1 MLKTEQNYDFRKRL
15 CTPHRRVYKV
25 KDDSVKENELEIKD
39 GDLIFFAENDEV
51 SKTAVLDFI
60 DYMKTAFGVKLS
72 LSDKKECAKILLE
85 IKPDSLSGD
94 SVGYMGRRVSISA
107 DGVSVTGF
115 DERGLAQGLYSLEEK
130 TTSRR
135 APRLAFC
142 EENMRPHF
150 SPRMVHSGYGMDLY
164 PDEYLSTL
172 AHSGY
177 DAILAFVKDKNH
189 SAHGE
194 CDFADIVR
202 RAKKYGIDFYA
213 YSYLENFMHPEEE
226 GAKEHYKE
234 LYGGLFRD
242 IPGLKGIVLVGESIE
257 FPSNDPHVAKRHYY
271 EVPEDGIPDGKLSPG
286 WYPCFDYPEWI
297 SLVRDSI
304 RGVSPEADVVFWSYN
319 FGFVDKEA
327 RLKLLRNIPT
337 DISLLV
343 TYEMFDKY
351 KVGGGVGMVM
361 DYTLSNIGP
370 SEYFVS
376 EAEVAR
382 ERGIRL
388 YAMTNTGGRTWDFG
402 TVPYEP
408 FPDKWHKRCE
418 SVLKSKEKYGLSGLM
433 ESHHFGFLPSFVS
446 RLITND
452 FTVGAKSYGEKLRE
466 IAEEL
471 SGEEYE
477 KFIEAM
483 TAVSRSVEHYIP
495 SDENQYGPFRTG
507 PSFPL
512 CLSRQ
517 MKVPC
522 DKNAHFGNRIYFTIG
537 RNHDDAGSHDPYSV
551 RIRGEIEEARIARG
565 YIKDGLKLL
574 KSIKNKSEG
583 LLRIINLIS
592 FIEKCHTTAINAKS
606 FYILRYKLL
615 SAESID
621 EIKRIIPR
629 LEKIGRDEIKNA
641 ESAIP
646 LVERDS
652 SIGYEPSM
660 GYQCDKASLLWK
672 IKQVNYMINTELAL
686 YKRCYDESYAGN
698 YYKFPP
704 DVRE

>member
-1 MLKTEQNYDFRKRL
+1 MLKVEQNYDFRKRL
-15 CTPHRRVYKV
+15 CVPHKRIYRSKC
-25 KDDSVKENELEIKD
+25 DSLRENEYEIKS
-39 GDLIFFAENDEV
+39 GGLVFFAEKDEV
-51 SKTAVLDFI
+51 SKNAAEDFI
-60 DYMKTAFGVKLS
+60 DYMKTAFGTKLS
-72 LSDKKECAKILLE
+72 LTDKRDEAKIILE
-85 IKPDSLSGD
+85 ISPSSLSGD
-94 SVGYMGRRVSISA
+94 SVGYMGRRVSVSA
-107 DGVSVTGF
+107 EGVLVIGYDG
-115 DERGLAQGLYSLEEK
+115 RGLAQGLYSLEEK
-130 TTSRR
+130 MTSRR
-135 APRLAFC
+135 APYLAFF
-142 EENMRPHF
+142 EEDMRPVF
-150 SPRMVHSGYGMDLY
+150 SPRMIHSGYGMDLY

-194 CDFADIVR
+194 CDFSDIVK
-202 RAKKYGIDFYA
+202 RAKKYGIDLYA

-226 GAKEHYKE
+226 GAKEHYAE

-257 FPSNDPHVAKRHYY
+257 FPSNDSHVAKRHYY
-271 EVPEDGIPDGKLSPG
+271 EVPEDGIPDGRLSPG

-304 RGVSPEADVVFWSYN
+304 RSVSPEADVVFWSYN

-351 KVGGGVGMVM
+351 NVGNGIGMVM
-361 DYTLSNIGP
+361 DYTLSHIGP
-370 SEYFVS
+370 SEYFIS
-376 EAEVAR
+376 EAEVAK

-418 SVLKSKEKYGLSGLM
+418 SVLKSREKYGLSGLM

-452 FTVGAKSYGEKLRE
+452 FTVGAQSYNDKLCE
-466 IAEEL
+466 IAKEL

-483 TAVSRSVEHYIP
+483 TVVSRSMEHYIP
-495 SDENQYGPFRTG
+495 SDENQYGPFRIG

-522 DKNAHFGNRIYFTIG
+522 DKNAHFGNRIYFTMG
-537 RNHDDAGSHDPYSV
+537 RNHDDAGFHDPYSV
-551 RIRGEIEEARIARG
+551 RIRGEIEEAKLARS

-574 KSIKNKSEG
+574 KSIKNKRAE
-583 LLRIINLIS
+583 LLRIINLLS
-592 FIEKCHTTAINAKS
+592 FMEKCYTTAINAKS

-615 SAESID
+615 SAETVD
-621 EIKRIIPR
+621 EIKRIIPK
-629 LEKIGRDEIKNA
+629 LEKIGKDEIKNA

-646 LVERDS
+646 LVECDS

-660 GYQCDKASLLWK
+660 GYQCDRVSLEWK

-686 YKRCYDESYAGN
+686 YKRCYDESFKGN

>member
-1 MLKTEQNYDFRKRL
+1 MLKTEKNYDFRKRL
-15 CTPHRRVYKV
+15 CVPHKRVYRV
-25 KDDSVKENELEIKD
+25 RGDALKENELEIKD
-39 GDLIFFAENDEV
+39 GDLVYLSEEDEV
-51 SKTAVLDFI
+51 AKTAAIDFLG
-60 DYMKTAFGVKLS
+60 YMKTAFGIVLA
-72 LSDKKECAKILLE
+72 LTDKKEKARITLE
-85 IKPDSLSGD
+85 ISPSALSGN

-107 DGVSVTGF
+107 DRISVISYDG
-115 DERGLAQGLYSLEEK
+115 RGLAQGLYSLEEK
-130 TTSRR
+130 MTSRR
-135 APRLAFC
+135 APCLTPC
-142 EENMRPHF
+142 DENMRPAF

-194 CDFADIVR
+194 CDFADIVQ

-213 YSYLENFMHPEEE
+213 YSYLENFMHPSAE
-226 GAKEHYKE
+226 GAEEHYAE

-242 IPGLKGIVLVGESIE
+242 IPGLRGIVLVGESIE

-286 WYPCFDYPEWI
+286 WYPCSDYPEWI

-304 RGVSPEADVVFWSYN
+304 RAVCPEADVVFWSYN
-319 FGFVDKEA
+319 FGFVEKEA
-327 RLKLLRNIPT
+327 RLRLLRSIPT

-343 TYEMFDKY
+343 TYEMFDTY
-351 KVGGGVGMVM
+351 EIGGGVGMVM

-370 SEYFVS
+370 SAYFVS
-376 EAEVAR
+376 EAEVAK

-388 YAMTNTGGRTWDFG
+388 YAMTNTGARTWDFG
-402 TVPYEP
+402 TIPYEP
-408 FPDKWHKRCE
+408 FPDRWHERCE
-418 SVLKSKEKYGLSGLM
+418 SVLTSQKKYGLSGLM
-433 ESHHFGFLPSFVS
+433 ESHHFGFLPSFIS
-446 RLITND
+446 RLIGND
-452 FTVGAKSYGEKLRE
+452 FTIGAPSYEEKLT
-466 IAEEL
+466 AVAHEL
-471 SGEEYE
+471 CGEEYE
-477 KFIEAM
+477 KFISGMALI
-483 TAVSRSVEHYIP
+483 SRSIEHYIP
-495 SDENQYGPFRTG
+495 SDENQYGPFRIG

-537 RNHDDAGSHDPYSV
+537 RNHDDAGFHDPYSV
-551 RIRGEIEEARIARG
+551 RIRGEILAARLSRKFVRG
-565 YIKDGLKLL
+565 GLSIL
-574 KSIKNKSEG
+574 KGINKKSDD
-583 LLRIINLIS
+583 LIRIINLVS
-592 FIEKCHTTAINAKS
+592 FIEKCYTTAINAKE
-606 FYILRYKLL
+606 FYRLRYKLL
-615 SAESID
+615 SAE
-621 EIKRIIPR
+621 RIEDIERLVKR
-629 LEKIGRDEIKNA
+629 LEAIGRAEIKNA
-641 ESAIP
+641 EAAIP

-652 SIGYEPSM
+652 AIGYEPSM
-660 GYQCDKASLLWK
+660 GYQCDKAALLWK

-686 YKRCYDESYAGN
+686 YKRCYDKSYKGN